1 MTGSY
6 GLDQIQFVYWIKAN
20 RKINE
25 KQKPKTNKASSKVS
39 KANVDS
45 YNASSWTCL

>member
-25 KQKPKTNKASSKVS
+25 KPKTNKASSKVS

-45 YNASSWTCL
+45 YNASS